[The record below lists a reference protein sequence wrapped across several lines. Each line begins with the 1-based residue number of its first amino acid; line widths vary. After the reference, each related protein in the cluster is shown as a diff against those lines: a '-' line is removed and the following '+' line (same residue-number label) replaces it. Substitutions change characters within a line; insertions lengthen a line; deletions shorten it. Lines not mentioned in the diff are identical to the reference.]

1 MNGRERLRYCHR
13 WNWSY
18 RIHTGSV
25 SLACSSLHFLT
36 PSRALSKTGLRVL
49 HIDTEANYGG
59 TDASLTLIDLHH
71 LLLSPP
77 SVLANISVPV
87 PIPESLLRDSRNYAI
102 SLAPSIVS
110 SVGPLIDTLVNSG
123 VSRYVKFKLLDGVGL
138 YANASNGGAKSSGQE
153 WAGSV
158 KTVPGSKEDVFKSKE
173 LGLLQKRKLMKF
185 LMATASQ
192 LEQSSENVTNSVD
205 NLPFLKYLTSKEVG
219 LDAEVANAVAYALSL
234 SSDPN
239 GEWYIS
245 TSSYSILSMSRSE
258 PDIASKNQRDRPS
271 SDSRNTYVL
280 PADMEIHP
288 F

>member
-1 MNGRERLRYCHR
+1 
-13 WNWSY
+13 
-18 RIHTGSV
+18 
-25 SLACSSLHFLT
+25 
-36 PSRALSKTGLRVL
+36 
-49 HIDTEANYGG
+49 
-59 TDASLTLIDLHH
+59 
-71 LLLSPP
+71 
-77 SVLANISVPV
+77 VLANISVPV